1 VFIDETGLNTKM
13 ARLRGRAPSG
23 QRCVGSVPYGHWG
36 SSTFIMALGYNGLS
50 APMLLPGAMDGP
62 AFLAYVQQAPVLRPG
77 QLVICDNLACHKIK
91 GVRDAIQAVGA
102 DILYLPAYSPDL
114 NPIEQ
119 AFSKLKAH
127 LREAGARTYEAIQTA
142 LKHALDQ
149 FALSHCQNFIL
160 HANYSPR

>member
-1 VFIDETGLNTKM
+1 
-13 ARLRGRAPSG
+13 
-23 QRCVGSVPYGHWG
+23 
-36 SSTFIMALGYNGLS
+36 MALGYKGLS

-62 AFLAYVQQAPVLRPG
+62 AFLAYVQQELVPVLRPG

-91 GVRDAIQAVGA
+91 GVRDAIQDVGA

-127 LREAGARTYEAIQTA
+127 LRQAGARTYQAIQIA
-142 LKHALDQ
+142 LRHALDQ
-149 FALSHCQNFIL
+149 FELSHCQNFIL
-160 HANYSPR
+160 HANYAPR